1 MQGRHPCTLCTD
13 GGPPA
18 DGASLA
24 LHKYTLH
31 RDGVTHSAL
40 SQRRFLREAL
50 GSAGG
55 ASTAWHFT
63 GCHSRGIPTCLLSF
77 YPNPSSA
84 RGLTRG
90 GFLACSQVAARRGG
104 RSIMY
109 QDESQYVLLEPG
121 QDETFVTPEE
131 LQHKLEQT
139 LGSWDGEWPQD
150 LRKYDSTEEAA
161 AYLMESVCELD
172 LGGSLGA
179 MQWYSVRLE

>member
-1 MQGRHPCTLCTD
+1 M
-13 GGPPA
+13 
-18 DGASLA
+18 
-24 LHKYTLH
+24 
-31 RDGVTHSAL
+31 
-40 SQRRFLREAL
+40 
-50 GSAGG
+50 
-55 ASTAWHFT
+55 
-63 GCHSRGIPTCLLSF
+63 
-77 YPNPSSA
+77 
-84 RGLTRG
+84 
-90 GFLACSQVAARRGG
+90 ACSQVAARRGG